1 MPELFRSYG
10 QNDEML
16 SESLFS
22 CRDVLKL
29 ESFIIGAAAAK
40 AKYFSSANA
49 IMKAWQLCH
58 PYIEKK
64 WEYVWV
70 LMKKEMKIFR
80 GEKNFE
86 GGG

>member
-29 ESFIIGAAAAK
+29 ESFIIRAAAAK

-49 IMKAWQLCH
+49 IMKA
-58 PYIEKK
+58 
-64 WEYVWV
+64 
-70 LMKKEMKIFR
+70 
-80 GEKNFE
+80 
-86 GGG
+86 